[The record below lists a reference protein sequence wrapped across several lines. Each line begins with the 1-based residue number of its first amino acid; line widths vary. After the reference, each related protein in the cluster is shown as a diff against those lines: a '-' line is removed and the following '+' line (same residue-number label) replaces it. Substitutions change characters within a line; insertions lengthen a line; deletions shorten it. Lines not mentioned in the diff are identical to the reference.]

1 MRTGI
6 EFAHK
11 ISLAYSAMCK
21 PLCHQINLPQTAFDI
36 LRFLSNNPEFTTAR
50 DIVEI
55 RKIKANLVSV
65 NVDRLVNDGYLI
77 RKEVEG
83 DRRKHQ
89 LVCTPKADEIINMG
103 LILQK
108 NFVDRIFEDIDEET
122 KDAIY
127 SCISKMNSNLNEILE
142 EVQ

>member
-1 MRTGI
+1 
-6 EFAHK
+6 
-11 ISLAYSAMCK
+11 
-21 PLCHQINLPQTAFDI
+21 
-36 LRFLSNNPEFTTAR
+36 
-50 DIVEI
+50 
-55 RKIKANLVSV
+55 
-65 NVDRLVNDGYLI
+65 
-77 RKEVEG
+77 
-83 DRRKHQ
+83 
-89 LVCTPKADEIINMG
+89 MG

>member
-36 LRFLSNNPEFTTAR
+36 LMFLSNNPEFTTAR

-65 NVDRLVNDGYLI
+65 NVDRLV
-77 RKEVEG
+77 KEVEG

>member
-36 LRFLSNNPEFTTAR
+36 LMFLSNNPEFTTAR

-65 NVDRLVNDGYLI
+65 NVVI
-77 RKEVEG
+77 KS
-83 DRRKHQ
+83 
-89 LVCTPKADEIINMG
+89 TINANK
-103 LILQK
+103 ISK
-108 NFVDRIFEDIDEET
+108 NFTTTLSCRFFAFLLLYCFNYIFL
-122 KDAIY
+122 KLYY
-127 SCISKMNSNLNEILE
+127 SSIIL
-142 EVQ
+142 VF